1 MQNRPKNSAAPGG
14 LRAEIAS
21 LRRQRILDV
30 ATRLFS
36 ERGYHGCSMDQIAEE
51 LGATKQVVYYQF
63 ADKADVL
70 ASICRTG
77 AELSLSA
84 ITDTISTPGS
94 ARERMVMFCEKLTAI
109 VIDYGDFLSVY
120 IREVSNLHETDRI
133 EVMRIR
139 GKIDRYVARLIA
151 EGVEAGEFSVADPL
165 IAAHAITGM
174 ISFIPQWLRQSARN
188 EHPGLV
194 QIMSDIAM
202 RTLAPRPVPKP

>member
-1 MQNRPKNSAAPGG
+1 MQNRSKTPATASK
-14 LRAEIAS
+14 LRAEVAS

-36 ERGYHGCSMDQIAEE
+36 ERGYHGCSMDLIAEE

-84 ITDTISTPGS
+84 ITDAISTAGS
-94 ARERMVMFCEKLTAI
+94 ARERMIRFCERLTTI
-109 VIDYGDFLSVY
+109 VVDYGDFLAVY
-120 IREVSNLHETDRI
+120 IREIGNLRETDRVEI
-133 EVMRIR
+133 MRIR
-139 GKIDRYVARLIA
+139 GKVDRYVARLIS
-151 EGVEAGEFSVADPL
+151 EGVDAGEFSVADPL

-174 ISFIPQWLRQSARN
+174 ISFMPQWLRQSARN

-202 RTLAPRPVPKP
+202 RTLQPPPISGP